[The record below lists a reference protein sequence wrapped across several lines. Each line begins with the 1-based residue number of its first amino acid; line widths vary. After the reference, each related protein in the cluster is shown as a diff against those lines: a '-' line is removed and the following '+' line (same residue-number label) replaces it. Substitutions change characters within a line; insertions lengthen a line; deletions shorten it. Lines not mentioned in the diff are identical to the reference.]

1 MNYLKNITMMA
12 LGLFAFSAQA
22 QMDFSQVQV
31 QTTEVAEDL
40 YMLVGAGG
48 NLSLSVGDDG
58 AFLVDDQYA
67 PMSDKILAA
76 IAEVT
81 DQDIRFLINTHFH
94 GDHTG
99 GNENIG
105 ATGALIVAHENVRQ
119 RLSTDQFRAIFNQ
132 TIPASPE
139 GALPVVTF
147 SEEINFYWNDTEVRI
162 FHVENA
168 HTDGD
173 AIVTY
178 PEKNIIHMGDVFFN
192 GFYPFVDV
200 SSEGTLDGYIRA
212 VSQVLSLP
220 FVNDDTRIIPG
231 HGPLATPADLETYLN
246 MMMTAR
252 NRINALILQQLSED
266 EVVARDPMSDYH
278 EQWGGGFMSGE
289 NFTRLAYQ
297 SLAHTH

>member
-1 MNYLKNITMMA
+1 MNNLKNITMMA
-12 LGLFAFSAQA
+12 LGIFAFSAQA

-58 AFLVDDQYA
+58 AFLVDDQFA

-105 ATGALIVAHENVRQ
+105 STGALIVAHENVRQ
-119 RLSTDQFRAIFNQ
+119 RMSTDQFRAIFNQ

-162 FHVENA
+162 FHVDNA

-173 AIVTY
+173 AAAMPGITDFLG
-178 PEKNIIHMGDVFFN
+178 KARIDCRHMLLQRDGRRDRPVMMI
-192 GFYPFVDV
+192 
-200 SSEGTLDGYIRA
+200 TLR
-212 VSQVLSLP
+212 
-220 FVNDDTRIIPG
+220 
-231 HGPLATPADLETYLN
+231 
-246 MMMTAR
+246 
-252 NRINALILQQLSED
+252 
-266 EVVARDPMSDYH
+266 
-278 EQWGGGFMSGE
+278 
-289 NFTRLAYQ
+289 
-297 SLAHTH
+297 

>member
-1 MNYLKNITMMA
+1 MNNLKNITMMA

-168 HTDGD
+168 HT
-173 AIVTY
+173 
-178 PEKNIIHMGDVFFN
+178 H
-192 GFYPFVDV
+192 
-200 SSEGTLDGYIRA
+200 
-212 VSQVLSLP
+212 
-220 FVNDDTRIIPG
+220 
-231 HGPLATPADLETYLN
+231 HW
-246 MMMTAR
+246 
-252 NRINALILQQLSED
+252 
-266 EVVARDPMSDYH
+266 H
-278 EQWGGGFMSGE
+278 
-289 NFTRLAYQ
+289 RL
-297 SLAHTH
+297 